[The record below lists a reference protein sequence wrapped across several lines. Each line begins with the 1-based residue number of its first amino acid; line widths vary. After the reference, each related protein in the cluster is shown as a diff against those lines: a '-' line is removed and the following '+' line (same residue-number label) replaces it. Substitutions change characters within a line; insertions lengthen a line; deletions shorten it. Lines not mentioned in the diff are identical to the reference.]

1 MSKIKC
7 DYNVVSEC
15 ITKMMALTNK
25 NPSEITFETQNIGD
39 MANRI
44 KEIDTQLVTL
54 QKLVNKLILNTAI
67 VTKKTM
73 DSLVELDDDFAEIL
87 EQ

>member
-7 DYNVVSEC
+7 DYNVVSEG